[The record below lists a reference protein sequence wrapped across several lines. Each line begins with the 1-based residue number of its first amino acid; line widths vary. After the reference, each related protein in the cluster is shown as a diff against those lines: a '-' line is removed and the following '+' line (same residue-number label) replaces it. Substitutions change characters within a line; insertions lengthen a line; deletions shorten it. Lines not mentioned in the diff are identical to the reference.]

1 MIAEP
6 IPNGKHVQPTGT
18 PAPVAPAPVATPA
31 LPTYPVSV
39 AEMRERYLKLYTGA
53 VNDVLRFNY
62 NMHTTS
68 LPAHFA
74 PLREEMKLAGLA
86 FTVKGAPDITT
97 DGEMENRAQM
107 LESLHEDS
115 VVVWDCTGDTVTS
128 QWGEVMTMA
137 SQRIGCRGAVVN
149 GIRDTQAIL
158 EQGFPVFYQYK
169 TNTGMLGRFKL
180 YHYQKPV
187 LMGAVVVEPGDWIFG
202 DIDGVISIPKAIAY
216 DVLLAAEAILDK
228 EVGIR
233 DMVASG
239 MKPTDV
245 VKNGGYF

>member
-1 MIAEP
+1 MNINAHQPNGSAVEITEGKNAHSPFP
-6 IPNGKHVQPTGT
+6 IP
-18 PAPVAPAPVATPA
+18 
-31 LPTYPVSV
+31 V

-62 NMHTTS
+62 KMHATS

-74 PLREEMKLAGLA
+74 PLREHMKLAGLA
-86 FTVKGAPDITT
+86 FTVKGGPDITT
-97 DGEMENRAQM
+97 EGEFEMRAEM
-107 LESLHEDS
+107 LEAIHSDT

-128 QWGEVMTMA
+128 HWGEVMTMA
-137 SQRIGCRGAVVN
+137 ATKLGCRGAVVN

-158 EQGFPVFYQYK
+158 DLGFPVFYQYK
-169 TNTGMLGRFKL
+169 SNTGMLGRFRM

-187 LMGAVVVEPGDWIFG
+187 LMGEVIVNPGDWVFG
-202 DIDGVISIPKAIAY
+202 DIDGVISIPQGIAY
-216 DVLLAAEAILDK
+216 DVLIAAEKLLFK
-228 EVGIR
+228 EDEIR
-233 DMVASG
+233 EMVESG

>member
-1 MIAEP
+1 MTKP
-6 IPNGKHVQPTGT
+6 HPNGNGKHTSAKPANTPT
-18 PAPVAPAPVATPA
+18 PPD
-31 LPTYPVSV
+31 YPVSI

-97 DGEMENRAQM
+97 DGEMETRAQM
-107 LESLHEDS
+107 LETLYEDS
-115 VVVWDCTGDTVTS
+115 IVVWDCTGDTVTS

-137 SQRIGCRGAVVN
+137 ARRIGCRGAVVN
-149 GIRDTQAIL
+149 GIRDTMAIL
-158 EQGFPVFYQYK
+158 DQGFPVFYQYK
-169 TNTGMLGRFKL
+169 ANTGMLGRFKM

-187 LMGAVVVEPGDWIFG
+187 LMGAFVVEPGDWIFG

-216 DVLLAAEAILDK
+216 DVLVAAEAILQK
-228 EVGIR
+228 EDTIR
-233 DMVASG
+233 EMVESG